1 MAGILTMIL
10 AGGEG
15 TRLQPLTTT
24 RSKPSVPSAAAT
36 D

>member
-24 RSKPSVPSAAAT
+24 RSKPSVPLAAAT
-36 D
+36 G